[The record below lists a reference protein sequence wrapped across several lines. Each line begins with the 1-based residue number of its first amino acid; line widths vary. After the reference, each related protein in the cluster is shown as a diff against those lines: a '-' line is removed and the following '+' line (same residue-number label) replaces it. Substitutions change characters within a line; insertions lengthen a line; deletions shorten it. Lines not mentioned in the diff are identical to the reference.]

1 MRKRLIFFLV
11 ILLAAVIGVLS
22 RRVYAEQELDPLKVC
37 ADTQKLIF
45 ENQFV
50 RVVDDVIPVGG
61 GEPLHRHRH
70 GVVIYLTDYK
80 VEQTSMPGHKVSRS
94 DRKFGSAIWSEA
106 VVHEVKNIGST
117 PSHAIR
123 IELKY

>member
-1 MRKRLIFFLV
+1 MRKVLIFGFFAM
-11 ILLAAVIGVLS
+11 LALGVGALS
-22 RRVYAEQELDPLKVC
+22 FRARAEQELDPLIVC
-37 ADTQKLIF
+37 KDTQKLIF

-50 RVVDDVIPVGG
+50 RVVDDRIPAGG

-94 DRKFGSAIWSEA
+94 ERKFGSATWSEA
-106 VVHEVKNIGST
+106 VVHEVKNIGDT

>member
-1 MRKRLIFFLV
+1 MRKRVVGGLI
-11 ILLAAVIGVLS
+11 LAIAVAAGWLS
-22 RRVYAEQELDPLKVC
+22 RRAQAEQELDPLKVC

-50 RVVDDVIPVGG
+50 RVVDDRIPVNG

-80 VEQTSMPGHKVSRS
+80 VEQTSMPGHKVTRS
-94 DRKFGSAIWSEA
+94 ERKFGTAAWSEA
-106 VVHEVKNIGST
+106 VVHEVKNIGET

>member
-1 MRKRLIFFLV
+1 MKTRLFVFLMV
-11 ILLAAVIGVLS
+11 AMAVALVWLS
-22 RRVYAEQELDPLKVC
+22 RRARAEQELDPLIVC

-50 RVVDDVIPVGG
+50 RVVDDRIPAGG

-80 VEQTSMPGHKVSRS
+80 VEQTSMPERKVSRAE
-94 DRKFGSAIWSEA
+94 RKFGAASWSEA
-106 VVHEVKNIGST
+106 VVHEVKNIGVT

>member
-1 MRKRLIFFLV
+1 MNKRLALCLIFAAAAV
-11 ILLAAVIGVLS
+11 GLLALRG
-22 RRVYAEQELDPLKVC
+22 RAEQELDPLKVC

-50 RVVDDVIPVGG
+50 RVVDDRIPAGG
-61 GEPLHRHRH
+61 AEAQHRHRH
-70 GVVIYLTDYK
+70 GVVVYLTDYK
-80 VEQTSMPGHKVSRS
+80 VEQVAMPGHKVTRS
-94 DRKFGSAIWSEA
+94 ERKFGAVTWSEA
-106 VVHEVKNIGST
+106 VVHEVKNIGDT